1 MCTLIFKRP
10 RYLKSQI
17 NLMKQ
22 DKPHYEYILE
32 EKGKNKIS
40 APLIFGQCE
49 ERREIWRAPSWREA
63 RHRSRIIRP
72 MEVYSM

>member
-1 MCTLIFKRP
+1 
-10 RYLKSQI
+10 
-17 NLMKQ
+17 MKQ

-32 EKGKNKIS
+32 EKGKIIIS

-72 MEVYSM
+72 MEVYSMYEWYRLKSFTVLSTM